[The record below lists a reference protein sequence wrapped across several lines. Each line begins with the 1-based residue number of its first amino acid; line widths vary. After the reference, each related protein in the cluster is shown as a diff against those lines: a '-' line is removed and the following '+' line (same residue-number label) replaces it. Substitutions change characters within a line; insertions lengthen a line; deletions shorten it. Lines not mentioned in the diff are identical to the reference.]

1 MTFEPVRDHHIH
13 RCIIT
18 EKACLNLFRR
28 WSTIA
33 QVRIKPRLLDFV
45 AILIGIVVVVLIST
59 AAYRRPA
66 RSREVH
72 ITSSRGDWIYS
83 ITEDRV
89 IDVEGPLGI
98 TQVSI
103 ADEAV
108 RVLDSP
114 CPQKLCILKG
124 AITAAGHWNACLPN
138 QVFLSME
145 GPRGTKGDSVDA
157 QTH

>member
-1 MTFEPVRDHHIH
+1 M
-13 RCIIT
+13 
-18 EKACLNLFRR
+18 LRR
-28 WSTIA
+28 WGTIA
-33 QVRIKPRLLDFV
+33 EVRIRPKFIDFV

-59 AAYRRPA
+59 AAYRRPVKGG
-66 RSREVH
+66 EVH
-72 ITSSRGDWIYS
+72 ITSARGNWIYP

-98 TQVSI
+98 TKVSI

-124 AITAAGHWNACLPN
+124 AITAAGHWNVCLPN
-138 QVFLSME
+138 RVFLSIE
-145 GPRGTKGDSVDA
+145 GPTKGDSVDA
-157 QTH
+157 HSH

>member
-1 MTFEPVRDHHIH
+1 M
-13 RCIIT
+13 
-18 EKACLNLFRR
+18 K
-28 WSTIA
+28 
-33 QVRIKPRLLDFV
+33 IKPRFLDFV
-45 AILIGIVVVVLIST
+45 AILIGIVVIVLISA
-59 AAYRRPA
+59 AAYRSPA
-66 RSREVH
+66 RSGELH
-72 ITSSRGDWIYS
+72 ITSARGNWIYP

-98 TQVSI
+98 TTVSI

-145 GPRGTKGDSVDA
+145 GPRGTKGDTVDA